1 MAKALIG
8 YTGFVGGNLDRQMT
22 FDDRYNSSNIGDIE
36 DKYYTLLVSAGTTAA
51 KWLANKE
58 PEVDWQRIA
67 NLCHHLEKT
76 RADKF
81 VLISTVDVYPQPV
94 DVDENSRI
102 DPQSAHPYGKHRLA
116 MEDFV
121 KDRFDAL
128 IVRLPGLFGAGLKK
142 NIIYDF
148 LHDNNV
154 DQINSH
160 GVFQFYCLDHLAR
173 DIGIALDHDL
183 KVLNI
188 TSEPISVSEVA
199 KICLDHEFANDTADL
214 PAQYNYRSCY
224 AELFR
229 GQNGYL
235 YNKEQVL
242 QDLKTYVAQVKEG
255 RK

>member
-8 YTGFVGGNLDRQMT
+8 FTGFVGGNLDRQMD
-22 FDDRYNSSNIGDIE
+22 FDARYNTSNIRDIE
-36 DKYYTLLVSAGTTAA
+36 DKYYTLIVSAGTTAA

-58 PEVDWQRIA
+58 PEMDWKGIA
-67 NLCHHLEKT
+67 DLCRHLEKA
-76 RADKF
+76 RAEKF

-94 DVDENSRI
+94 DVDEHSPI
-102 DPQSAHPYGKHRLA
+102 DPQSGHPYGQHRLA

-121 KDRFDAL
+121 KDRFNAL

-154 DQINSH
+154 DQINPH
-160 GVFQFYCLDHLAR
+160 GVFQFYCLDHLER
-173 DIGIALDHDL
+173 DIGIALAHDL
-183 KVLNI
+183 QLINI
-188 TSEPISVSEVA
+188 TSEPVTVLEVA
-199 KICLDHEFANDTADL
+199 KICLGHEFTNSIEGI

-224 AELFR
+224 AELFG

-235 YNKEQVL
+235 YNKKQVL
-242 QDLKTYVAQVKEG
+242 QDLATYVAQVKEG